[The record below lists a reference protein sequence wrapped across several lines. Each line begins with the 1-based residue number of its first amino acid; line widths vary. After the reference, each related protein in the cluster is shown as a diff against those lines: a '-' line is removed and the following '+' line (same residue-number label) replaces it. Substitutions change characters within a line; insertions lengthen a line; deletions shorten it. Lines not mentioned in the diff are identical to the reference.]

1 MSPYLGE
8 FLGTATL
15 MLLGSGVVAGVLL
28 PQSKSQHGG
37 WIVITVA
44 WGLAVL
50 FGIYAAAPSGSGAHM
65 NCALTIA
72 LAALGKFPWA
82 QVPGYVAAQL
92 SGAAVGSTLAY
103 LAYLPHWN
111 GDLDPLA
118 KRAVFCTAP
127 AIRNFPAAILCEA
140 IGSFVLM
147 FGVLVI
153 GANKMTEGLAP
164 FAVAGL
170 VVAIGL
176 SLGGPTGYAI
186 NPARDLGPRIAHALL
201 PIPGKADS
209 DWAYAW
215 VPVVAPIAGMLM
227 AAGFWQAF
235 YA

>member
-1 MSPYLGE
+1 MNPYLGE

-28 PQSKSQHGG
+28 PQSKSQNGG
-37 WIVITVA
+37 WLVIAVA

-50 FGIYAAAPSGSGAHM
+50 FGIYAAAPSQSGAHM
-65 NCALTIA
+65 NPALTIA
-72 LAALGKFPWA
+72 LAALGKFSWA
-82 QVPGYVAAQL
+82 QVPGYVLAQIA
-92 SGAAVGSTLAY
+92 GAATGSTLAY
-103 LAYLPHWN
+103 LAYLPHWKL
-111 GDLDPLA
+111 GLDPLA

-127 AIRNFPAAILCEA
+127 AIRNFPSAILCEV

-147 FGVLVI
+147 FGVLII
-153 GANKMTEGLAP
+153 GANRMTEGLAP

-201 PIPGKADS
+201 PIPGKGDS
-209 DWAYAW
+209 DWSYAW
-215 VPVVAPIAGMLM
+215 VPVLAPIAGMLL
-227 AAGFWQAF
+227 AAGFYHAL
-235 YA
+235 YG

>member
-28 PQSKSQHGG
+28 PQSKSHNGG
-37 WIVITVA
+37 WLVIAVA

-65 NCALTIA
+65 NSALTIA

-82 QVPGYVAAQL
+82 QVPGYVAAQV

-103 LAYLPHWN
+103 FAYLPHWKS
-111 GDLDPLA
+111 DLDPQL
-118 KRAVFCTAP
+118 KRAVFCTSP
-127 AIRNFPAAILCEA
+127 AIRNFPAAILCEL

-147 FGVLVI
+147 FGVLII
-153 GANKMTEGLAP
+153 GANRMTEGLAP

-201 PIPGKADS
+201 PIPGKGSS

-215 VPVVAPIAGMLM
+215 VPVAAPIVGMLL
-227 AAGFWQAF
+227 AAGFYHAL
-235 YA
+235 YG

>member
-37 WIVITVA
+37 WMVITVA

-65 NCALTIA
+65 NPALTIA
-72 LAALGKFPWA
+72 LAALGKFSWA
-82 QVPGYVAAQL
+82 DVPGYIAAQI
-92 SGAAVGSTLAY
+92 SGAAFGSTLAY
-103 LAYLPHWN
+103 FAYLPHWKA
-111 GDLDPLA
+111 DLDPHL

-127 AIRNFPAAILCEA
+127 AIRHFPSAILCEL

-147 FGVLVI
+147 FGVLII
-153 GANKMTEGLAP
+153 GANKMTDGLAP

-186 NPARDLGPRIAHALL
+186 NPARDLGPRVAHALL
-201 PIPGKADS
+201 PIPGKGDS

-215 VPVVAPIAGMLM
+215 VPVLAPIVGMLL
-227 AAGFWQAF
+227 AAGFYRAF